1 MGRPALLAFPEQNL
15 VQAMGK
21 PSGPLHLG
29 GSVDASAATRCPGLD
44 HRDGTV
50 AHLFQP
56 QLTSTSPGLSQSF
69 HPHSQSTCMPHAT
82 DLKGNWV

>member
-21 PSGPLHLG
+21 PAGALHLG

-44 HRDGTV
+44 HRDGAV
-50 AHLFQP
+50 AH
-56 QLTSTSPGLSQSF
+56 
-69 HPHSQSTCMPHAT
+69 
-82 DLKGNWV
+82 